1 MRDRNHDRTGI
12 SEFEENEST
21 VRYYCRQMPS
31 VFARALN
38 ARVWDEDGVEYI
50 DFLSGCGSLNYG
62 HNHPRIK
69 ASLIDYLV
77 SDGVL
82 NALDLH
88 TVAKRSFLRALREV
102 ILKPRGIDYRVQFTG
117 PTGTNA
123 VEAALKLA
131 RKVTGRRS
139 VVAFTNAFHGMTL
152 GALSVTARGRH
163 QRSAGVP
170 LGDVVRLPYE
180 GYCGAGIVELD
191 RFEAMVQDPSGGL
204 EAPAAFIV
212 ETIQGEGGLNSASAE
227 WLQHLARISHRLG
240 SLLIVDDVQAGCG
253 RTGDFF
259 SFEESGIVPDIV
271 CLAKS
276 IGGIGLPLAVLL
288 IKPDCDQ
295 WAPGEHN
302 GTFRGNNLAFVTGK
316 AALELWRDRE
326 FDASLKTSSTMVR
339 SWMEAVAADLG
350 VRRVRPKGR
359 GMISGLAFVD
369 HKAASLVAAEAFR
382 RNLIIETSG
391 PHSEVI
397 KLLPPLTIE
406 HDLLKEGLRRLR
418 AAIETV
424 VERVYLRPAA

>member
-1 MRDRNHDRTGI
+1 
-12 SEFEENEST
+12 
-21 VRYYCRQMPS
+21 
-31 VFARALN
+31 
-38 ARVWDEDGVEYI
+38 
-50 DFLSGCGSLNYG
+50 
-62 HNHPRIK
+62 
-69 ASLIDYLV
+69 
-77 SDGVL
+77 
-82 NALDLH
+82 
-88 TVAKRSFLRALREV
+88 
-102 ILKPRGIDYRVQFTG
+102 
-117 PTGTNA
+117 
-123 VEAALKLA
+123 
-131 RKVTGRRS
+131 
-139 VVAFTNAFHGMTL
+139 
-152 GALSVTARGRH
+152 
-163 QRSAGVP
+163 
-170 LGDVVRLPYE
+170 
-180 GYCGAGIVELD
+180 VELD

-406 HDLLKEGLRRLR
+406 HDLLEEGLRRLR

-424 VERVYLRPAA
+424 VEHVYLRPAA